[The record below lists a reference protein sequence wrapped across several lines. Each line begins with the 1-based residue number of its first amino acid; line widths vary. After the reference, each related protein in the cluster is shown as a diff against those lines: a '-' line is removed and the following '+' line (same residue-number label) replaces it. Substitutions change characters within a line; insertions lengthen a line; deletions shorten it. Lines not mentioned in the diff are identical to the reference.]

1 MNYRGICSKDFTV
14 CYHLSGGSSGVCCSR
29 LSFRLVCFPDG
40 YVTKDCVIGAAL
52 LNIPS

>member
-1 MNYRGICSKDFTV
+1 MNYRGICSRLCSLLPPD
-14 CYHLSGGSSGVCCSR
+14 SGVCCSR